1 MEQMIRINLFGQ
13 SYTFRT
19 DGDVSQAEK
28 VAKILADE
36 VGSVQQE
43 CMKTSA
49 AIPDMT
55 ILILAA
61 LNIANRNFESE
72 QHESE
77 VLKHITERSAK
88 LIRMLDV
95 GSQISGSP

>member
-1 MEQMIRINLFGQ
+1 MEQTISIELFGQ

-28 VAKILADE
+28 VAKIVADE
-36 VGSVQQE
+36 VSNIQQE

-49 AIPDMT
+49 VIPDMT

-61 LNIANRNFESE
+61 LNIANRNLESE
-72 QHESE
+72 PHKSD
-77 VLKHITERSAK
+77 VLKYITERSAK

-95 GSQISGSP
+95 GS